1 MISKGA
7 EPTAPGDCDRC
18 GKPLPPRVGA
28 GRPRKRHASCSGPR
42 HDAQGRLRTQPTDP
56 IGVTITVGDASI
68 DVPAKLV
75 RFGPRG
81 ADLWRAMVEQLPG
94 PLHQDLLIE
103 ACRLADRCDRLDAL
117 LRGERASWA
126 VLQLG
131 DISENTGALEIT
143 VVVSS
148 IVVEAR
154 NSATALK
161 ALVAE
166 LRQAMREAGADTGD
180 TPTDAIDDLL
190 GEIAADDELAKRRR
204 SHGSA

>member
-7 EPTAPGDCDRC
+7 EPTTPGDCDRC

-42 HDAQGRLRTQPTDP
+42 HDAQGRLRKQPRDDV
-56 IGVTITVGDASI
+56 GVTITTPRAE
-68 DVPAKLV
+68 LV

-81 ADLWRAMVEQLPG
+81 AALWRAMVDALPG

-131 DISENTGALEIT
+131 DISESTGALEIT

-148 IVVEAR
+148 IVIEAR

-204 SHGSA
+204 SHGSAS